1 MNRHTQHSSSDTNA
15 QGIFSSLKLQA
26 AVFALVSASFA
37 NIYIT
42 QPVLP
47 VLQQEFSADI
57 VLVSFSVSAVILGI
71 ALSCLPFG
79 LLSDRLPIQ
88 PLILTGGVM
97 VSAAALLCSVTHS
110 IYVLIAARFI
120 QGIFIPAL
128 TTCVAAHLS
137 RTLPAA
143 RLNVVLGSYIS
154 ATVVGGLT
162 GRLLGGWIHPPLHW
176 RYAFVSV
183 AVLTLAATFAAV
195 RSLPH
200 STIQNVHT
208 HNRHGILHLLKRAE
222 FLNIYLCAACSFALF
237 STIFNYL
244 PFRLHH
250 EPFFFS
256 TELTTMLYLVYIV
269 GIFMGPAAGRFSDRF
284 GNGNM
289 LIAGCVILAAALGLI
304 LVPSIIAIIAG
315 LLALCAGYFTIH
327 SAAVGSLNRRLT
339 GGHGQANALYMLFYY
354 AGGWLGITGAGFAY
368 KHGGWSAVVF
378 ICAALLI
385 APLYAGIHERNKNKA
400 DRPSG
405 LSAVDI
411 YPG

>member
-1 MNRHTQHSSSDTNA
+1 MNRHVQHSASDTDA
-15 QGIFSSLKLQA
+15 PGIFSSLKLQA

-79 LLSDRLPIQ
+79 LLADRLPIQ

-97 VSAAALLCSVTHS
+97 VSAAALLCSITHS
-110 IYVLIAARFI
+110 IYVLIAARFM

-128 TTCVAAHLS
+128 TTCVAAYLA

-143 RLNVVLGSYIS
+143 RLNVVLGSYVA

-183 AVLTLAATFAAV
+183 SILTLAATIAAL
-195 RSLPH
+195 RGLPG
-200 STIQNVHT
+200 SNTRNAPVHEAS
-208 HNRHGILHLLKRAE
+208 GVLHLLKRAE
-222 FLNIYLCAACSFALF
+222 FLNIYFCAACSFALF

-289 LIAGCVILAAALGLI
+289 LIVGSVILAAALSLI
-304 LVPSIIAIIAG
+304 LLPSIIAIVAG
-315 LLALCAGYFTIH
+315 LVVLCAGYFTIH
-327 SAAVGSLNRRLT
+327 SAAVGSLNRKLT

-378 ICAALLI
+378 ICAALLL
-385 APLYAGIHERNKNKA
+385 APLYAGIYERNKNKA
-400 DRPSG
+400 AGPSEPA
-405 LSAVDI
+405 AVDI